1 MADLYGERGKN
12 TFKTDKNIGRAEEYA
27 NTTGY
32 ILNPN
37 TYSLTITSEKTGNPG
52 KITIYRQA
60 PGQNEASEAE
70 EIGTIDQNGKFTPG
84 SNANEFEKFHFNQPE
99 AIKNVR
105 NNAVNTVKVSIPD
118 EVGPIEREARIQE
131 TVFGTIPTDE
141 IREQIAQEQLKN
153 VNATPVTIPQIGIT
167 GISRDN
173 YDNYFYPL
181 NLKEFRGQDRI
192 KFTMKIP
199 KGTEVDPFFYKNNK
213 QFKRTYKEIT
223 GSVTLPI
230 QPVIS
235 DKNTVDFAG
244 LQLNAVDA
252 ALAGSAFN
260 LIQSGSVEELVN
272 NAGNIGNQL
281 KQLLLG
287 SESNN
292 IQRGLQVFLA
302 QQAAGV
308 QGLLSRSESAVL
320 NPNLELLF
328 RGPQLRPFSFTFTLS
343 PRNGPEA
350 KQVKNIIRFFKQGM
364 SVKTSTS
371 NVFLKSPHVFD
382 IKYQTFNEEGTE
394 ITHPSINLIKTCAL
408 VDCGVEYTPDGSY
421 MTFNDPQKTM
431 TSYKINLQFTELDP
445 IYDKDYEDL
454 KDPDVIGY

>member
-1 MADLYGERGKN
+1 MADPVYGKEGEN
-12 TFKTDKNIGRAEEYA
+12 TFKTDKNIGRTEEYA
-27 NTTGY
+27 NTTGD
-32 ILNPN
+32 ILNGN
-37 TYSLTITSEKTGNPG
+37 TYSLTITTEDAVKPG
-52 KITIYRQA
+52 LITIYRKG
-60 PGQNEASEAE
+60 PLLGGTK
-70 EIGTIDQNGKFTPG
+70 EIGTIEQNSQRFIANPDADQ
-84 SNANEFEKFHFNQPE
+84 FELFHFNQPE

-105 NNAVNTVKVSIPD
+105 RNAEEVVKVSQPD
-118 EVGPIEREARIQE
+118 TVLPVEREAIVQE
-131 TVFGTIPTDE
+131 TVYGTKPSEETLE
-141 IREQIAQEQLKN
+141 EIAQEDLNKKD
-153 VNATPVTIPQIGIT
+153 ATPVPIPQIGIT

-244 LQLNAVDA
+244 LQLNAIDA

-260 LIQSGSVEELVN
+260 LIQSGSVEELSN
-272 NAGNIGNQL
+272 TAGNIGNQL
-281 KQLLLG
+281 KQLLIG

-382 IKYQTFNEEGTE
+382 IKYQTFNKEGTE

-421 MTFNDPQKTM
+421 MTFNDPEKTM

-454 KDPDVIGY
+454 KDPNVIGY